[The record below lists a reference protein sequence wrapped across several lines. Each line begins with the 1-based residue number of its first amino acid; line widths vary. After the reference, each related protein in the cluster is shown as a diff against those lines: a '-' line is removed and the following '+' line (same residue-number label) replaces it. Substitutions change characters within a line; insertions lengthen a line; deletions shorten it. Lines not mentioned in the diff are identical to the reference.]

1 MGSMAEDSPRLRSTA
16 CRDTIDHDSS
26 TTDVCATMMGHGY
39 ISGRRRV
46 IRPAGTVLRP
56 YQDELIPSV
65 GPSAANVASM
75 FTDCEALL
83 LDAPGKAASCQFLA
97 EDDKT
102 AQNFVPSDCR
112 GARDG
117 SKTMSTTSWGP
128 RTPVLCPVASGRTD
142 PSVRAKSP
150 AREGG

>member
-1 MGSMAEDSPRLRSTA
+1 MGSMAEDSPRLRSAA
-16 CRDTIDHDSS
+16 CYHRLSDSS
-26 TTDVCATMMGHGY
+26 TTDACATMMSHGY

-56 YQDELIPSV
+56 YQDELIPSA

-83 LDAPGKAASCQFLA
+83 LDAPWKAASCQFLA
-97 EDDKT
+97 EGDKT
-102 AQNFVPSDCR
+102 AQNVLPSDCR
-112 GARDG
+112 GSRYG
-117 SKTMSTTSWGP
+117 SKTMSTTSWGL
-128 RTPVLCPVASGRTD
+128 RTPDICPAASGRTD

-150 AREGG
+150 VRVKG